1 MKNLSFPKQQVT
13 VLLLCLRASTA
24 IPIEDDADRSPL
36 PGNTGASHLA
46 AEHLLSDW
54 KENTVDTS
62 RDENVANEKKTTSQQ
77 LQDQAELYTEERR
90 HEGSCVAKHFFEF
103 CDGTWV
109 KTYECKDTSFTA
121 CHNSTLTIWL
131 SINHKWWCHKQSW
144 KRMGSDSW
152 NRRFLLMT
160 WTDRW
165 KCHK

>member
-90 HEGSCVAKHFFEF
+90 HEGSCVAKHFFES
-103 CDGTWV
+103 CDGMWV

-121 CHNSTLTIWL
+121 CHNSISTYGT
-131 SINHKWWCHKQSW
+131 
-144 KRMGSDSW
+144 R
-152 NRRFLLMT
+152 
-160 WTDRW
+160 
-165 KCHK
+165 KCDPKITFYPQCKKTFITACVCA